1 MHGTR
6 ACGKTGYSDMLR
18 FYLDAWLK
26 TVNDQEVAKAISR
39 RVLEHVGLSDFTLLA
54 PAVNDGA
61 AWFDRGGKRVA
72 ELQVQGGVITVSLGG
87 ITLLAREVHADSIEE
102 AAYSI
107 AYLMCAARD
116 TDC

>member
-6 ACGKTGYSDMLR
+6 ACGNTGYSDMFR

-26 TVNDQEVAKAISR
+26 TVNDQEVAKAITR
-39 RVLEHVGLSDFTLLA
+39 RVLEHFGVMDFTMLA
-54 PAVNDGA
+54 PAVTDGA
-61 AWFDRGGKRVA
+61 AWFDHAGKRVA
-72 ELQVQGGVITVSLGG
+72 DLQVQDGVITVSLGG
-87 ITLLAREVHADSIEE
+87 ITLLAREVHVDSIEE

-107 AYLMCAARD
+107 AYLMRAAGD